1 MFLLQLCS
9 CSHRIQSPQ
18 KYLMG
23 LESVNENQDRQWYF
37 CFLIKKQ
44 NIFIMN
50 KFFVFGFNNYQVI
63 HVINVSAGVRW
74 GAGSRIALGKVK

>member
-1 MFLLQLCS
+1 MKT
-9 CSHRIQSPQ
+9 RIDNSIF
-18 KYLMG
+18 
-23 LESVNENQDRQWYF
+23 V

-50 KFFVFGFNNYQVI
+50 KFLVFGFKNYQVI
-63 HVINVSAGVRW
+63 HVINVSAGVRR

>member
-1 MFLLQLCS
+1 MKT
-9 CSHRIQSPQ
+9 RIDNSIF
-18 KYLMG
+18 
-23 LESVNENQDRQWYF
+23 V

-50 KFFVFGFNNYQVI
+50 KFFVFGFKNYQVI
-63 HVINVSAGVRW
+63 HVINVSAGVRR